1 MKDTAKAE
9 KAYRKA
15 VKAQQQSMKVSHP
28 FFPFSIRPALFSL
41 DENTLLPPT
50 APPKGYHIGAQNRK
64 GTFKSRRSARESRS
78 ATEQGERRAR
88 H

>member
-15 VKAQQQSMKVSHP
+15 VKAQQQSMKVS
-28 FFPFSIRPALFSL
+28 
-41 DENTLLPPT
+41 
-50 APPKGYHIGAQNRK
+50 
-64 GTFKSRRSARESRS
+64 RS